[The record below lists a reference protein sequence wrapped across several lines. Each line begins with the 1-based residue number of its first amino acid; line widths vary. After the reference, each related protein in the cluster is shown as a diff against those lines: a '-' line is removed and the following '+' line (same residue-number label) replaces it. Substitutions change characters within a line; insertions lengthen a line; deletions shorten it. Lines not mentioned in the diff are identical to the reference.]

1 MNKLK
6 INIMILP
13 NKQFLKI
20 VQEVTQEIHNDNY
33 QKSNLSDVQTK
44 ISKLRDY
51 VISKQFSQSEDMQ
64 TSGEIDCTKRMNS
77 LITSFKKN

>member
-1 MNKLK
+1 
-6 INIMILP
+6 MILP

-64 TSGEIDCTKRMNS
+64 TSDEIDCTKRMNS
-77 LITSFKKN
+77 LITSFEKN